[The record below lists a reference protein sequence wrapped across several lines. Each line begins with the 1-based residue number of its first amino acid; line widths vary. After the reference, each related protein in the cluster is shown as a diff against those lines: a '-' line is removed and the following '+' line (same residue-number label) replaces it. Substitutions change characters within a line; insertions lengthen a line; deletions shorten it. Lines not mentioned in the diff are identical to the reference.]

1 MYCGSDA
8 PQLLLRKPRRRH
20 EQRGYSIAETICESI
35 AHAAEDLPMRAIAVF
50 TETGNTARM
59 LSKHRPKVSI
69 YGFSRNLEVCNRM
82 NALWGVHPVHKEKW
96 ETAESMLKT
105 AEEALLPRGRI
116 RQGEVLGLVAGTKF
130 TSGATNFMRLHTVGE
145 NDGPDTKRRR
155 PKALTLGSQRGTGE
169 FS

>member
-1 MYCGSDA
+1 
-8 PQLLLRKPRRRH
+8 
-20 EQRGYSIAETICESI
+20 
-35 AHAAEDLPMRAIAVF
+35 MRAIAVF
-50 TETGNTARM
+50 TETGNTARK

-82 NALWGVHPVHKEKW
+82 NALWGVHPVHKDKW